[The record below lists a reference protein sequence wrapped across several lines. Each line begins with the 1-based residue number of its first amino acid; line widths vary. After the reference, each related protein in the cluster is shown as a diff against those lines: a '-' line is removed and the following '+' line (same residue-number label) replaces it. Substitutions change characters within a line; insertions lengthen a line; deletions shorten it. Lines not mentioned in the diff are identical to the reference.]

1 MFVGNY
7 LSSYLN
13 YSNIHNLEHSTSY
26 YEKGRGHSL
35 WIGMSKNLL
44 IVTEKRQ
51 GLGSIDGVLPVYIKK
66 TGIYSVLF

>member
-1 MFVGNY
+1 MRKD
-7 LSSYLN
+7 
-13 YSNIHNLEHSTSY
+13 EDT
-26 YEKGRGHSL
+26 L

-51 GLGSIDGVLPVYIKK
+51 GLDSIDGVLPVYIKK